1 MQMSKDLS
9 DLGIITGDS
18 SPLNISK
25 FVTACIN
32 NKLSAEAIQTFVLA
46 SREGLTEID
55 QALKMN
61 IMTNNDLN
69 EKSLFQIS
77 QIIESSSEKELTS
90 TLLIQQLIQISS
102 IVASQRHT
110 QMINFLSITLKVVGI
125 LLVIYLV
132 YLLISTIINW
142 LGVILLIAV
151 IGGLILLGLNRS

>member
-1 MQMSKDLS
+1 MSKDLS

>member
-1 MQMSKDLS
+1 MSKDLS

-69 EKSLFQIS
+69 EKSQFQIS

-151 IGGLILLGLNRS
+151 IGGLILLGLSRS

>member
-1 MQMSKDLS
+1 MSKDLS

-69 EKSLFQIS
+69 KKSLFQIS

>member
-69 EKSLFQIS
+69 KKSLFQIS